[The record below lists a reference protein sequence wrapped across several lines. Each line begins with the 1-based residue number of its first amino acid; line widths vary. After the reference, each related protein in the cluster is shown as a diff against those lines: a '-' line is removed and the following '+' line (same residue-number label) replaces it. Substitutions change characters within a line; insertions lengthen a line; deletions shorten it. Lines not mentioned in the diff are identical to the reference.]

1 MFEMSQRTLPAGA
14 ATLVALAALALCA
27 ADAPALAAPGVV
39 IAQSS
44 AAPDRAKQITAADAE
59 IRSAQNQLEEARR
72 RFEIGRKATQA
83 DRVNQLEGGGP
94 YTDAYYL
101 RVEALK
107 QDVTKAQERLD
118 RAITARKALDG

>member
-1 MFEMSQRTLPAGA
+1 MAHRVLANLIARPARWGVVVLFSLCTAGA
-14 ATLVALAALALCA
+14 AGLAT
-27 ADAPALAAPGVV
+27 
-39 IAQSS
+39 AQSS
-44 AAPDRAKQITAADAE
+44 ANPDRAKAIAAADAE
-59 IRSAQNQLEEARR
+59 VRSAQNQLEEARR
-72 RFEIGRKATQA
+72 RFEVGRKASSV

>member
-1 MFEMSQRTLPAGA
+1 MVDRAFASLIAHPARLTVALLLSLCTAGA
-14 ATLVALAALALCA
+14 AGLVAAQTP
-27 ADAPALAAPGVV
+27 AD
-39 IAQSS
+39 
-44 AAPDRAKQITAADAE
+44 PDRAKAIAAADAE

-72 RFEIGRKATQA
+72 RFEIGRKAGST

-107 QDVTKAQERLD
+107 TDVTKAQERLD
-118 RAITARKALDG
+118 RAITARKALE